1 VIQKDLFGKDHSSS
15 AQAIRV
21 SPGRKVVKE
30 KGKKILDTSS
40 RTLQKLL
47 HKQDP
52 LTAFSKTFM
61 VTLPWASTKCCLT
74 WKAKATPHGRL
85 LYQLVPK
92 MLPIGEID
100 YGSSAKMWR
109 TPIVDDSKNV
119 TPNPKRHQGLYA
131 QVQET
136 GMEKLWATPRVGG
149 EEGFESVEKRLGTQ
163 AAKKHNL
170 YSQVQYEEMWLTPT
184 STNINERTE
193 EGMQKR
199 KEMRNKSGRNTVP
212 PGNLAEQVKHGYPI
226 KDMRESKL
234 WPTPNAWDGNRGPRS
249 KENLIEKNHQINLI
263 SAVKDAQDPEP
274 VHMWPTPRAKEPG
287 RTTKGYGRGL
297 KELVEGKEQLW
308 PTPRARDYKDGT
320 SIPPSIKEGKRSH
333 NLGTKV
339 QEKMWP
345 TPSANEDAAGQP
357 GGKMQKMLGNHPE
370 LGKTKA
376 SGSLNPTWVEWLMGY
391 PKGWTVL
398 KD

>member
-1 VIQKDLFGKDHSSS
+1 MIQKDLF
-15 AQAIRV
+15 QTT
-21 SPGRKVVKE
+21 
-30 KGKKILDTSS
+30 TSS
-40 RTLQKLL
+40 QQDTHVNPSPSRDLGKAKKMTATSGRTSLELL
-47 HKQDP
+47 HSKDP
-52 LTAFSKTFM
+52 LGAFSKTFM
-61 VTLPWASTKCCLT
+61 VTLPWVSTKCCLT
-74 WKAKATPHGRL
+74 WKAKATPQGRL

-170 YSQVQYEEMWLTPT
+170 YSQVQYEEMWATPNT
-184 STNINERTE
+184 MDHLPPRSE
-193 EGMQKR
+193 EATKKMQEGHR
-199 KEMRNKSGRNTVP
+199 KGRSKP
-212 PGNLAEQVKHGYPI
+212 SNLREQV
-226 KDMRESKL
+226 DEDTMKL

-263 SAVKDAQDPEP
+263 SAVKDAEDPEP

-370 LGKTKA
+370 LGKTKG

-391 PKGWTVL
+391 PRGWTVL

>member
-1 VIQKDLFGKDHSSS
+1 MTQKDLF
-15 AQAIRV
+15 QTT
-21 SPGRKVVKE
+21 
-30 KGKKILDTSS
+30 TSS
-40 RTLQKLL
+40 QQDILVSHSQSRDLGKAKKMTATSGRTSLELL
-47 HKQDP
+47 HSKDP
-52 LTAFSKTFM
+52 LGAFSKTFM

-74 WKAKATPHGRL
+74 WKTKATPQGRL
-85 LYQLVPK
+85 LFQLVPK

-100 YGSSAKMWR
+100 SGSSAKMWR
-109 TPIVDDSKNV
+109 TPLVDDSKNV

-249 KENLIEKNHQINLI
+249 KENLIEKSHQINLI
-263 SAVKDAQDPEP
+263 SAVKDAEHPDP
-274 VHMWPTPRAKEPG
+274 VHM
-287 RTTKGYGRGL
+287 
-297 KELVEGKEQLW
+297 W
-308 PTPRARDYKDGT
+308 PTPRARDYKDGP
-320 SIPPSIKEGKRSH
+320 SIPPSVMEGRRGH

-339 QEKMWP
+339 VEQEKMWP
-345 TPSANEDAAGQP
+345 TPSANEDAAGLP
-357 GGKMQKMLGNHPE
+357 GGKMQKMLGNHPD
-370 LGKTKA
+370 LGKSKG
-376 SGSLNPTWVEWLMGY
+376 SGSLNPTWVEWVMGY
-391 PKGWTVL
+391 PKGWTDL